1 ALSSI
6 MNPIPFLMNRGIN
19 SIAPSLFNR
28 SSFSDLH

>member
-6 MNPIPFLMNRGIN
+6 MNPIPLLMNTEMD
-19 SIAPSLFNR
+19 SMAPSLFNR